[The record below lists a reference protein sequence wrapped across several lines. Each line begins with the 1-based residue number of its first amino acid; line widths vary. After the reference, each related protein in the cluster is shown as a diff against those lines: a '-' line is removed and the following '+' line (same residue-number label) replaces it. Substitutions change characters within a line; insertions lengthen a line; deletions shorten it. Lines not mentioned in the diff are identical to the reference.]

1 MKMRNI
7 IEYFLLFILFVSC
20 NQTNTMNVKQ
30 ESKNDLSNYNSQKT
44 EENEFKFE
52 YSEISRK
59 LIEFIN
65 DNFDSLRIP
74 SENDYELEYLK
85 NRNEKQLPFYCSGKF
100 NEDSTEDYAI
110 VLIKDSLNHFVFSFH
125 SLNNSFEFYKLASSK
140 FSSEYNSKKKFAV
153 YELKTETERE
163 LEAIDTTYFLKTDAI
178 SISNIYE
185 SRTSVSV
192 WNSAKKKYESLTFD

>member
-1 MKMRNI
+1 
-7 IEYFLLFILFVSC
+7 
-20 NQTNTMNVKQ
+20 MNVKQ
-30 ESKNDLSNYNSQKT
+30 ESKNDLSNYDSQKI

-52 YSEISRK
+52 YSKISRK

-85 NRNEKQLPFYCSGKF
+85 NRNEIQLPFYCSGKF

-125 SLNNSFEFYKLASSK
+125 SMNNSFEFYKLASSK
-140 FSSEYNSKKKFAV
+140 FSSENNSKKKYAV
-153 YELKTETERE
+153 YELETETERV

>member
-7 IEYFLLFILFVSC
+7 IEYFLLFILLVSC
-20 NQTNTMNVKQ
+20 NQTNTEHVRQ
-30 ESKNDLSNYNSQKT
+30 ESKNDLSNYNSQKI

-140 FSSEYNSKKKFAV
+140 FSSEYNSKKKYAV
-153 YELKTETERE
+153 YELRTETERE
-163 LEAIDTTYFLKTDAI
+163 LEAIDTTYFIKTDAI
-178 SISNIYE
+178 PISNIYE
-185 SRTSVSV
+185 SRTSFSV
-192 WNSAKKKYESLTFD
+192 WNSAKKKYESYTFD